1 MPPIM
6 PTDESDPELAPDCS
20 SAEVLTEVAL
30 AVVVVL
36 VGGDGMFSTSSITPP
51 SASACWSAS
60 DDEKIPLA
68 RVEAAAS
75 AAASLATLISND
87 SWTEAGAIVSST
99 ALADTPAAFATTALI
114 EARVASS

>member
-1 MPPIM
+1 MMISM
-6 PTDESDPELAPDCS
+6 TADESDACCVS
-20 SAEVLTEVAL
+20 SAPGVTGMVPPA
-30 AVVVVL
+30 
-36 VGGDGMFSTSSITPP
+36 VGGDGMLSTSSITPP

-68 RVEAAAS
+68 RVEATAS
-75 AAASLATLISND
+75 AAAPLSKLISIEIR
-87 SWTEAGAIVSST
+87 TEAGSIESST